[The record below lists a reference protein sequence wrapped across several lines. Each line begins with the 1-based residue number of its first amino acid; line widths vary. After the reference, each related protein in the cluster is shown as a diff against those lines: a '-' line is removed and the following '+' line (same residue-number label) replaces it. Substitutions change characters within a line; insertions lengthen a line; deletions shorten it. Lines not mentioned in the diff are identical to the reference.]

1 MSTRCKRAIYLLCFS
16 LFCGFAQRDG
26 LAGQSQ
32 SPESVPPSG
41 DDHSI
46 TLDVVVT
53 DKSGKPV
60 AGLQQQDFTLID
72 NKQPLKILSFQAKAG
87 AASTAD
93 SPIEVILLM
102 DEVNTTFSSVSYERT
117 QIENFLR
124 RDRGELP
131 RPVSMV
137 FVTDTGATIGSTPTQ
152 DGNALL
158 TELSQSK
165 FGLRTNR
172 RSQGVYG
179 AGERLQS
186 SLAVLKQ
193 LIDYAGPRPGRKFV
207 IWISPGWPLLSG
219 PGIQLTAKY
228 KEGLFN
234 DIVALSGGLRRARI
248 TLYSID
254 PLGMADAGGL
264 RTSYYQEFLKAVK
277 NPNQAQIGNLGL
289 QVLAAQSGGR
299 VLNSSNDI
307 AGEIATCIADANA
320 FYVLSFESPAGDGP
334 NEYHALD
341 VKIDKP
347 GLTAH
352 TRLGYYAQPDQVR
365 VRP

>member
-1 MSTRCKRAIYLLCFS
+1 MTTRCGRAIYLLCFS
-16 LFCGFAQRDG
+16 LFCGFAVQNVF
-26 LAGQSQ
+26 AGQPQ
-32 SPESVPPSG
+32 SPESVQPPS
-41 DDHSI
+41 DDHRI

-60 AGLQQQDFTLID
+60 AGLQQQDFTLLD
-72 NKQPLKILSFQAKAG
+72 NKQPQKILSFQAIG
-87 AASTAD
+87 GTASATD
-93 SPIEVILLM
+93 SPVEVILLM
-102 DEVNTTFSSVSYERT
+102 DEVNTTFGSVSYERG

-124 RDRGELP
+124 RDGGELP

-137 FVTDTGATIGSTPTQ
+137 FFTDTGAAIGTTSTQ
-152 DGNALL
+152 DGNALVA
-158 TELSQSK
+158 ELNQSK

-186 SLAVLKQ
+186 SLTALKQ
-193 LIDYAGPRPGRKFV
+193 LIDYEGARPGRKLV

-228 KEGLFN
+228 KQGLFN
-234 DIVALSGGLRRARI
+234 DIVALGDGLRRARI

-264 RTSYYQEFLKAVK
+264 RTSYYQEFVKAVK
-277 NPNQAQIGNLGL
+277 KANQVQIGNLGL

-299 VLNSSNDI
+299 VLKSSNDI
-307 AGEIATCIADANA
+307 ASEIATCIADSNA
-320 FYVLSFESPAGDGP
+320 FYVLSFEGLAGDGP
-334 NEYHALD
+334 DDYHSLD

-347 GLTAH
+347 GLTAR
-352 TRLGYYAQPDQVR
+352 TRFGYYAQPEPVR
-365 VRP
+365 AR

>member
-1 MSTRCKRAIYLLCFS
+1 MNTRRGRAIYLLCFS
-16 LFCGFAQRDG
+16 LFCGFTQREG

-32 SPESVPPSG
+32 SPDSVPPSS
-41 DDHSI
+41 DDRTI

-60 AGLQQQDFTLID
+60 AGLQQQDFTLLD
-72 NKQPLKILSFQAKAG
+72 NKQPQKILSFQAKAG
-87 AASTAD
+87 AASAAD
-93 SPIEVILLM
+93 SPLEVILLM
-102 DEVNTTFSSVSYERT
+102 DEVNTSFSSVSFERT

-124 RDRGELP
+124 RDGGELP

-137 FVTDTGATIGSTPTQ
+137 FFNDAGATIGSTSTR
-152 DGNALL
+152 DGNALV
-158 TELSQSK
+158 TELNQSK

-186 SLAVLKQ
+186 SLTVLKQ
-193 LIDYAGPRPGRKFV
+193 LIDYAGPRSGRKIV
-207 IWISPGWPLLSG
+207 IWVSPGWPLLSG
-219 PGIQLTAKY
+219 PGLQLTAKY

-234 DIVALSGGLRRARI
+234 DIVALSDGLRRARI

-254 PLGMADAGGL
+254 PLGMSDAGGP
-264 RTSYYQEFLKAVK
+264 RTSYYLEFVKAVK
-277 NPNQAQIGNLGL
+277 KPSQVQIGNLGL
-289 QVLAAQSGGR
+289 QVLATQSGGR

-320 FYVLSFESPAGDGP
+320 FYVLSIESAAGDGP
-334 NEYHALD
+334 NDYHSLD

-365 VRP
+365 AR

>member
-1 MSTRCKRAIYLLCFS
+1 MNTRRGRAIYLLCFS
-16 LFCGFAQRDG
+16 LFCGFTQREG

-32 SPESVPPSG
+32 SPDSVPPSS
-41 DDHSI
+41 DDRTI

-60 AGLQQQDFTLID
+60 AGLQQQDFTLLD
-72 NKQPLKILSFQAKAG
+72 NKQPQKILSFQAKAG
-87 AASTAD
+87 AASAAD
-93 SPIEVILLM
+93 SPLEVILLM
-102 DEVNTTFSSVSYERT
+102 DEVNTSFSSVSFERT

-124 RDRGELP
+124 RDGGELP

-137 FVTDTGATIGSTPTQ
+137 FFNDAGATIGSTSTR
-152 DGNALL
+152 DGNALV
-158 TELSQSK
+158 TELNQSK

-186 SLAVLKQ
+186 SLTVLKQ
-193 LIDYAGPRPGRKFV
+193 LIDYAGPRPGRKIV
-207 IWISPGWPLLSG
+207 IWVSPGWPLLSG
-219 PGIQLTAKY
+219 PGLQLTAKY

-234 DIVALSGGLRRARI
+234 DIVALSDGLRRARI

-254 PLGMADAGGL
+254 PLGMSDAGGP
-264 RTSYYQEFLKAVK
+264 RTSYYLEFVKAVK
-277 NPNQAQIGNLGL
+277 KPSQVQIGNLGL
-289 QVLAAQSGGR
+289 QVLATQSGGR

-320 FYVLSFESPAGDGP
+320 FYVLSIESAAGDGP
-334 NEYHALD
+334 NDYHSLD

-365 VRP
+365 AR